1 MTGVQTCALPI
12 SSHAVSQ
19 LQNTPDQA
27 TWQWDNGAYR
37 LTARL
42 QQRDLALT
50 INARE
55 PGELA
60 LLRQPAEAMGR
71 GLIWPLAEGHYVP
84 AGNAIWKTFLLE
96 RGEFNT
102 TQDLSLPLWGV
113 DHGGFTLSWL
123 LTNPY
128 NNRLRW
134 QDDMGIFQKLHT
146 VSTRMKIQMW
156 ELACL
161 RKRQLSHRCSD

>member
-1 MTGVQTCALPI
+1 MQCLRFTLLFCTLLLAPSTFAATVLENALWRVELDPATLALRVTPAGQASVQASSGVA
-12 SSHAVSQ
+12 SHAVSQ

-60 LLRQPAEAMGR
+60 CC
-71 GLIWPLAEGHYVP
+71 V
-84 AGNAIWKTFLLE
+84 
-96 RGEFNT
+96 
-102 TQDLSLPLWGV
+102 SLPRPWGE
-113 DHGGFTLSWL
+113 G
-123 LTNPY
+123 
-128 NNRLRW
+128 
-134 QDDMGIFQKLHT
+134 
-146 VSTRMKIQMW
+146 
-156 ELACL
+156 
-161 RKRQLSHRCSD
+161 